1 MKIALH
7 DNGLHRR
14 FAPLTLSRP
23 VGDLRM
29 GILTNNERWERL
41 VPGATVGF
49 VTEEYLHAKFQQ
61 IDSPDWIVN
70 AAVIPTKEL
79 IQAAQSLEEG
89 EQLASQGTWLVQR
102 GSAAQ
107 KTRNFEGD
115 LVVLAHRWDLY
126 TANHRVLAADFT
138 LLTTGRTSQTLSN
151 SNRVIGDPSLVFLEP
166 GARVEAAVLNTTDG
180 PIYLGEDA
188 EIMEGSLIRGPFAL
202 CAHAGVKMGAKIYG
216 ATTVGPHCKV
226 GGEISNSLFQAY
238 SNKGHDGFLGN
249 SVIGEWCNLG
259 ADTNSSNLKNNYSKV
274 SVFSYETGNMEKTD
288 VQFMGVMMGDHSKS
302 GINTMFNTATVIG
315 FSANVYGGG
324 FPDKVIDSFSWGG
337 VEETVPFK
345 LDKAIEVAQAMMA
358 RRSVPFTPGDR
369 TIFEHLHEQR
379 T

>member
-29 GILTNNERWERL
+29 GILTNHERWERL

-358 RRSVPFTPGDR
+358 RRSVPFTQGDR